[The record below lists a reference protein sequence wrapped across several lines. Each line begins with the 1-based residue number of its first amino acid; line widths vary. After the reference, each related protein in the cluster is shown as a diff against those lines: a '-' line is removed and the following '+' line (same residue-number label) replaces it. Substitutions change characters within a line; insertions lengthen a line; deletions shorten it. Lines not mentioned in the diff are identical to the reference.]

1 MHVNQ
6 RLNAKQRTGQSL
18 FTTNMVQNNQVA
30 RSTRPKSRHKP
41 KKGLS
46 LRQGM
51 VWGIAFA
58 LTTTLSATLGA
69 TVALVTPFTS
79 LLTIPFIG
87 NQSGNPI
94 LGILNYQVSRPVT
107 ILVMGVDRVLDVP
120 DHSAEIFSGRS
131 DTMLLLHLDPR
142 QKSFNIL
149 SIPRDTQVYIPG
161 LGVSKV
167 NAANAY
173 GGPALAGDVLRDT
186 MNGLT
191 IDRYLRVST
200 EAFRELVDLLGG
212 VEVFVPQ
219 RMSYVDQTQKL
230 KIDLSPG
237 WQTLN
242 GEQAEQ
248 FVRFRH
254 DVYGDIGRVQRQ
266 QTLIK
271 ALRHRLVSPMVIP
284 KVPQIVNLMQK
295 YVDTNLSIEEILA
308 IASLGLQLDNSAF
321 RQVLLP
327 GRFSEP
333 NEYAASY
340 WIIDT
345 AGRDRVLQT
354 YFNGESLNANAGVS
368 DGNTPLNDLQIAVQN
383 ASENPQSAKQLV
395 QSLRQ
400 QGFTNVFLIEDWSD
414 RLQKTQIIA
423 QSGDLGAANQFHEKL
438 GLGQVEA
445 SSTGE
450 LGSDLTI
457 RVGNDWQAT
466 P

>member
-1 MHVNQ
+1 
-6 RLNAKQRTGQSL
+6 
-18 FTTNMVQNNQVA
+18 
-30 RSTRPKSRHKP
+30 
-41 KKGLS
+41 
-46 LRQGM
+46 
-51 VWGIAFA
+51 
-58 LTTTLSATLGA
+58 
-69 TVALVTPFTS
+69 
-79 LLTIPFIG
+79 
-87 NQSGNPI
+87 
-94 LGILNYQVSRPVT
+94 
-107 ILVMGVDRVLDVP
+107 
-120 DHSAEIFSGRS
+120 
-131 DTMLLLHLDPR
+131 MLLLHLDPR

-308 IASLGLQLDNSAF
+308 IASLGLQLDNGAF

-368 DGNTPLNDLQIAVQN
+368 DGNTPLSDLQIAVQN
-383 ASENPQSAKQLV
+383 ASENPQSAKRLV

-423 QSGDLGAANQFHEKL
+423 QGGDLGAANQFHEKL

>member
-1 MHVNQ
+1 
-6 RLNAKQRTGQSL
+6 
-18 FTTNMVQNNQVA
+18 
-30 RSTRPKSRHKP
+30 
-41 KKGLS
+41 
-46 LRQGM
+46 
-51 VWGIAFA
+51 
-58 LTTTLSATLGA
+58 
-69 TVALVTPFTS
+69 
-79 LLTIPFIG
+79 
-87 NQSGNPI
+87 
-94 LGILNYQVSRPVT
+94 
-107 ILVMGVDRVLDVP
+107 
-120 DHSAEIFSGRS
+120 
-131 DTMLLLHLDPR
+131 
-142 QKSFNIL
+142 
-149 SIPRDTQVYIPG
+149 
-161 LGVSKV
+161 
-167 NAANAY
+167 
-173 GGPALAGDVLRDT
+173 
-186 MNGLT
+186 
-191 IDRYLRVST
+191 
-200 EAFRELVDLLGG
+200 
-212 VEVFVPQ
+212 
-219 RMSYVDQTQKL
+219 MSYVDQTQKL

-308 IASLGLQLDNSAF
+308 IASLGLQLDNGAF